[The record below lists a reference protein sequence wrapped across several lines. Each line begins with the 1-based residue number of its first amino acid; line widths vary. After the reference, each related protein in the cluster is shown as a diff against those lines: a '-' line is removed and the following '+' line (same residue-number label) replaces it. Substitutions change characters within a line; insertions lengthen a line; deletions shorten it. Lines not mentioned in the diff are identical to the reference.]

1 MSLGRVLAACIFVL
15 PLTAFAQS
23 YPSKPIRLVVPFPP
37 AGATDILSRE
47 IARQLSERLK
57 QQVIV
62 DNRPGAGGTLGS
74 DIVAKSAPDG
84 YTIQMATSST
94 HSIGP
99 SLNPKIP
106 YNAQTDFTPI
116 AHVANSVNVLLIAP
130 NVKANNVGE
139 LTALLRSSP
148 AQFNYGSSGNGTI
161 VHLTGELFKSMTGTY
176 VVHIPYR
183 GTALVIPDM
192 VSGQVHILFDNIASA
207 MPHLKDGK
215 LRAIAVTSLKRS
227 PLLPALPPVADTVPG
242 FESIVWFGVFGPRG
256 MPADVTQ
263 RLNSEINIVLKS
275 PEFLERL
282 RVLGYDA
289 AGGTPADF
297 ARVVATDT
305 AKWANLIKER
315 KITAD

>member
-1 MSLGRVLAACIFVL
+1 
-15 PLTAFAQS
+15 
-23 YPSKPIRLVVPFPP
+23 
-37 AGATDILSRE
+37 
-47 IARQLSERLK
+47 
-57 QQVIV
+57 
-62 DNRPGAGGTLGS
+62 
-74 DIVAKSAPDG
+74 
-84 YTIQMATSST
+84 MATSST

-139 LTALLRSSP
+139 LTGLLRSSP

-192 VSGQVHILFDNIASA
+192 VSGQVHMLFDNIASA

-263 RLNSEINIVLKS
+263 RLNGQINIVLKS

>member
-1 MSLGRVLAACIFVL
+1 MSLRRVLATCIFVL

-47 IARQLSERLK
+47 LARQLSERLK

-192 VSGQVHILFDNIASA
+192 VSGQVHMLFDNIASA

-263 RLNSEINIVLKS
+263 RLNGQINIVLKS